1 MADTKWWQHSVV
13 YQIYPQTFNDSNHD
27 GVGDLAG
34 IVPKIPY
41 LVQLGVD
48 VVWLNPIYQSPLI
61 DQGYDISDYYQIN
74 PMYGT
79 MADFDQLLQKL
90 HAANLKLIMDLVVNH
105 TSSQHAWFQASKQD
119 RTNPY
124 ADFYIWK
131 DPNPDGTPPTN
142 WGSSFGG
149 STWEYVPQR
158 QQYYLHL
165 FAKEQPD
172 LNWENPRVRQ
182 EVYKIMRFWLDKGV
196 DGFRMDV
203 ISLLSKD
210 PQYANSPVSPHQQY
224 GSYYPGAANGPRE
237 HEYLQEMNREV
248 LSHYDVMTVGETP
261 HTSVQEA
268 LLYTQA
274 ERHELN
280 MVFHFDHMH
289 LDYGPEGKFST
300 KRFRLTALK
309 QVFTKWQEMMIQN
322 NGWNSLYWNNHD
334 QARAVTR
341 FGNPDPRWREQSA
354 KMLATILHMQC
365 GTPFIYQGEEIG
377 MVNPHFNSINDYH
390 DLDTLNV
397 YHDFIH
403 HKHLDPAQVMQAIY
417 LKSRDNARTPIPWN
431 DQPLTQTN
439 PNLPPLNPDY
449 RTVNVAQALADPAS
463 VFYYYQKLIKLRHDL
478 PIITTGDYQLLDA
491 DDESTFSYL
500 RTKDHQVLLVSG
512 NFTDHLCQVQLPSK
526 LQFTT
531 SKLII
536 SNFATNQQL
545 TSQVFNLPPYG
556 TVVYLLE
563 Q

>member
-1 MADTKWWQHSVV
+1 
-13 YQIYPQTFNDSNHD
+13 
-27 GVGDLAG
+27 
-34 IVPKIPY
+34 
-41 LVQLGVD
+41 
-48 VVWLNPIYQSPLI
+48 
-61 DQGYDISDYYQIN
+61 
-74 PMYGT
+74 
-79 MADFDQLLQKL
+79 
-90 HAANLKLIMDLVVNH
+90 
-105 TSSQHAWFQASKQD
+105 
-119 RTNPY
+119 
-124 ADFYIWK
+124 
-131 DPNPDGTPPTN
+131 
-142 WGSSFGG
+142 
-149 STWEYVPQR
+149 
-158 QQYYLHL
+158 
-165 FAKEQPD
+165 
-172 LNWENPRVRQ
+172 
-182 EVYKIMRFWLDKGV
+182 
-196 DGFRMDV
+196 
-203 ISLLSKD
+203 
-210 PQYANSPVSPHQQY
+210 
-224 GSYYPGAANGPRE
+224 
-237 HEYLQEMNREV
+237 
-248 LSHYDVMTVGETP
+248 MTVGETP
-261 HTSVQEA
+261 HTSVKEA

-417 LKSRDNARTPIPWN
+417 LKSRDNVRTPIPWN